1 MSEDIV
7 LTASLRDPG
16 YPRRLRQQGYIP
28 MVLYGRDLGN
38 LHLQV
43 SESELERVMTLGAQ
57 RGLLQLRVDE
67 LDEEER
73 VVMVRE
79 IQRDPVERDILHM
92 DLYQVDLTENLT
104 TTVPVYFEGEEEATA
119 GIGVLQHE
127 VRELEVECLPVNIP
141 DYLLVDISHL
151 TLGDSITVA
160 DVPSPEGVEILTDP
174 TDIVVTLVQPRM
186 EEEEEDEE
194 EEEIDLDEDMARE
207 PEVIGEE
214 QEEEEEPEA

>member
-1 MSEDIV
+1 MSEDVV
-7 LTASLRDPG
+7 LTANLREPG
-16 YPRRLRQQGYIP
+16 YPRHLRQQGYVP
-28 MVLYGRDLGN
+28 MVLYGKGLEN

-43 SESELERVMTLGAQ
+43 SQPELERVMTLGAE
-57 RGLLQLRVDE
+57 RGLLQLRVEE

-92 DLYQVDLTENLT
+92 DLYQVDLTEKLT
-104 TTVPVYFEGEEEATA
+104 TNVPVYFEGEEEATA

-127 VRELEVECLPVNIP
+127 IRELEIECLPVNIP

-160 DVPSPEGVEILTDP
+160 DVSAPEGVEILNEP
-174 TDIVVTLVQPRM
+174 TETLVTLVQPRM
-186 EEEEEDEE
+186 EEEEEEEE
-194 EEEIDLDEDMARE
+194 EEEIDLEEEVARE

-214 QEEEEEPEA
+214 QEEEEPEA